1 MKPSGRLA
9 HVQLMIGSR
18 RGKLKESGAGL
29 VGRAEEAPVFGI
41 KPDQWRWP
49 VPPLSRLA
57 LGTVDPETRLLGTV
71 GVPGARSSPS
81 PQILVTT

>member
-9 HVQLMIGSR
+9 HVQLIIGSR

-57 LGTVDPETRLLGTV
+57 LGTVDPETRLGTV

>member
-9 HVQLMIGSR
+9 HVQLIIGSR
-18 RGKLKESGAGL
+18 RGKLKASGAGL
-29 VGRAEEAPVFGI
+29 VGRAEVAQAFAI
-41 KPDQWRWP
+41 APDQRRWP

-57 LGTVDPETRLLGTV
+57 LGTVDPETRLGTV
-71 GVPGARSSPS
+71 DVPGARSSPS